1 MRRPAGATSPASG
14 RGSGARSRSPTT
26 NDEAALGQL
35 AERVLEAAE
44 VVREQELQ
52 RLGVIRAQPA
62 PQRRL
67 PRLLRYVGKQLEQE
81 RQLRPG
87 VFFAGDDRERVA
99 VQDPQE
105 LLVREAEERLQA

>member
-14 RGSGARSRSPTT
+14 RARGTRSPSPTT

-44 VVREQELQ
+44 VVREQELE
-52 RLGVIRAQPA
+52 RLGGVSPPAA

-67 PRLLRYVGKQLEQE
+67 ARLLGRVREQLEQD
-81 RQLRPG
+81 RHLRPG
-87 VFFAGDDRERVA
+87 VLLAGDHRQRVA

-105 LLVREAEERLQA
+105 L